1 MCSSSSTSSGSETE
15 RPRKVRNALLIFFC
29 LLIISAQAQQL
40 LPPSGSFS
48 KDTVHIGELLRYTLV
63 HRHPA
68 AQEVILPDS
77 TFDFSPFE
85 LVRQDFYPTATRA
98 GISTD
103 SAVYTLRTFETQA
116 VQQLVLPAVVLQGKD
131 TLQVYAQP
139 RSVVLRQLVSS
150 VSEPLNL
157 RSQTALAPVAKRF
170 DWPILLLWI
179 VTMAALATLVWLI
192 FGQVIQTKYQLY
204 RLRKDHL
211 YFNSRYNSHVDRFVK
226 TGTPTSMEKAV
237 ALWKNYLTKL
247 ERSAINSFTTKEI
260 VEYYNDDEQVNLAL
274 RFCDKAIYG
283 NVTAEPDQETNQAL
297 GMLRRFARSRYK
309 THREITRNAKNKR

>member
-1 MCSSSSTSSGSETE
+1 M
-15 RPRKVRNALLIFFC
+15 RKLFLIFFS
-29 LLIISAQAQQL
+29 LLYLSAQGQQL
-40 LPPSGSFS
+40 LPPTGSFS
-48 KDTVHIGELLRYTLV
+48 KDSVYIGELIRYTLV

-77 TFDFSPFE
+77 SYNFAPFE
-85 LVRQDFYPTATRA
+85 LVRQEFYPTTTKA

-103 SAVYTLRTFETQA
+103 STVYTLRTFETVSEQS
-116 VQQLVLPAVVLQGKD
+116 LELPATVLQGKD
-131 TLQVYAQP
+131 TLRVLSPRQSVY
-139 RSVVLRQLVSS
+139 LRQLVQE
-150 VSEPLNL
+150 VNAPLPLRTVTNL
-157 RSQTALAPVAKRF
+157 SPVEERF
-170 DWPILLLWI
+170 DWPILLLWV
-179 VTMAALATLVWLI
+179 VTITAFITLVGLV
-192 FGQVIQTKYQLY
+192 FGQTIQSKYQLY

-226 TGTPTSMEKAV
+226 TGVPTSMEKAV

-274 RFCDKAIYG
+274 RTCDKAIYG

-309 THREITRNAKNKR
+309 THRELTRNAKHTS